1 MIILSDKEK
10 ILHYLDFKGI
20 NKSRFYSKTG
30 LSNGF
35 LDQGSSLG
43 VDKLRKILDIYLD
56 LNPEWFFNDH
66 FDMILN
72 EYTQST
78 PDMIEE
84 PRPPYNASQENYLLS
99 IISEKDDKI
108 QICYEEIGRLKEI
121 VRRFQSSDRSV
132 KDLSDKG

>member
-1 MIILSDKEK
+1 MVKEN
-10 ILHYLDFKGI
+10 ISRFIDYKGI
-20 NKSRFYSKTG
+20 SKYKFYKETG
-30 LSNGF
+30 LSNGA
-35 LDQGSSLG
+35 LDKKGTIG
-43 VDKLRKILDIYLD
+43 VDKCELILSTYED
-56 LNPEWFFNDH
+56 LNAEWLITGKGS
-66 FDMILN
+66 MIKDQYN
-72 EYTQST
+72 QST
-78 PDMIEE
+78 SDMIEE